1 MKYHIQNIDGTASQ
15 HYHGTHLINLLM
27 ELEMELVELPNLS
40 LLSLAAVGLGSLAT
54 YLISQWLPASVADL
68 AAKHGRVAGLG
79 EVVTGA
85 HAAVRHG
92 RTHEALNVV
101 RTAN

>member
-1 MKYHIQNIDGTASQ
+1 LTRGASQ
-15 HYHGTHLINLLM
+15 HYYGNHLIELLV

-68 AAKHGRVAGLG
+68 AAKHGRFAGLG
-79 EVVTGA
+79 EVMSAGA
-85 HAAVRHG
+85 HAAVRQG

-101 RTAN
+101 TTAN